1 MKIRLS
7 PEQYS
12 RLFAGETG
20 AVFLKT
26 AANKERYS
34 GGRRVHIYKKGRG
47 ETELLGEA
55 IIQERFS
62 LEKGFPHRKLFQ
74 YWAKNVCKDAELA
87 LRIEQIGEY
96 KSPDYRDDFVFMVA
110 LDDDEYW
117 EYISKM
123 GKLPETYND
132 MMYDYLIHP
141 EHAHARE
148 KSHAVLRDYDK
159 WLESMGAYDR
169 YGRLRCKTCLVLSD
183 IRKY

>member
-1 MKIRLS
+1 VRQSCWARQSSKRD
-7 PEQYS
+7 
-12 RLFAGETG
+12 
-20 AVFLKT
+20 FLWKKDSHIG
-26 AANKERYS
+26 NCS
-34 GGRRVHIYKKGRG
+34 SIGR
-47 ETELLGEA
+47 
-55 IIQERFS
+55 
-62 LEKGFPHRKLFQ
+62 
-74 YWAKNVCKDAELA
+74 KNVCKDAELA

-96 KSPDYRDDFVFMVA
+96 KIPDYRDDFVFMVA
-110 LDDDEYW
+110 LYDDEYW